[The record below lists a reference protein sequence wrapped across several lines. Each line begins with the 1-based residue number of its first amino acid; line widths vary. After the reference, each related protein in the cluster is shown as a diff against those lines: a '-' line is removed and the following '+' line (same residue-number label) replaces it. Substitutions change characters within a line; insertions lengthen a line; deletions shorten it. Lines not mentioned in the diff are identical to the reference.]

1 MTGKEA
7 LAGFQELSR
16 HFNKPYKG
24 GELNRVWGELLGCSH
39 AAFVRAVGIAK
50 KNLRYL
56 PDVDYILEQT
66 KWWHMN
72 LRYQVE
78 SSVRLATDQNDS
90 EGRDFF
96 RFTRMVLEGDLSECD
111 YAARLYEM
119 SEKYRKPEYAA
130 TARQIEDRLER
141 GDHVSG

>member
-7 LAGFQELSR
+7 LAGVQELSR

-78 SSVRLATDQNDS
+78 SSVRLATDQNDR
-90 EGRDFF
+90 EGCDSFSF
-96 RFTRMVLEGDLSECD
+96 PRMVVGGVFPGGD
-111 YAARLYEM
+111 
-119 SEKYRKPEYAA
+119 
-130 TARQIEDRLER
+130 
-141 GDHVSG
+141 